1 VLALYRTRRHLFVLV
16 APFIDCIICSLLRT
30 VWFGQLPFAHR
41 NPALNSLVSSARL
54 PEVVCASGR
63 ISGCTWCSISYACSA
78 QGNSSAYR
86 LVRTKSFACMRNGP
100 ICPFL
105 ALFLMSATSF
115 FSWFSSLTRSRSS
128 SRCVFSSAR
137 WCFLSLSAGVIR
149 LPKAHSTIFM
159 IDRRSRIVYWWS
171 YVDRA
176 CVVEWGGERPV
187 GYRGCGEC

>member
-1 VLALYRTRRHLFVLV
+1 LHVSIVLNAQ
-16 APFIDCIICSLLRT
+16 ASLRT
-30 VWFGQLPFAHR
+30 CCALHRLHHLLITAHCLV
-41 NPALNSLVSSARL
+41 PVSYYLHMEIPTLNSLVSSARS
-54 PEVVCASGR
+54 PAVVYASGR
-63 ISGCTWCSISYACSA
+63 TSGCTWCSISYARSVH
-78 QGNSSAYR
+78 SIDTAYR
-86 LVRTKSFACMRNGP
+86 LVRTRSFACMRRGP

-159 IDRRSRIVYWWS
+159 VAMEVEDRVL
-171 YVDRA
+171 
-176 CVVEWGGERPV
+176 VEQ
-187 GYRGCGEC
+187 C